1 MIFQEIKK
9 GKHFVEFVINGKIY
23 AVLKDDLKY
32 AIKEVERWQSCGGSN
47 FTIKLIELIAKAD
60 EHNKDKI
67 LKGFPEEMCAYLLRY
82 YNMPLKKEILED

>member
-9 GKHFVEFVINGKIY
+9 DKYFVEFVINGKRY
-23 AVLKDDLKY
+23 AVLKGDLKH

-60 EHNKDKI
+60 ERNKDKI
-67 LKGFPEEMCAYLLRY
+67 LQGFPEEMCAYLLWY
-82 YNMPLKKEILED
+82 YNMPLKRELFED